1 MRDNELSM
9 DPLFL
14 YQENGRVIRDFEDF
28 NKKINDKKIVSK
40 ELKAHCK
47 LELPISSSKLESEI
61 EIFLSKALK
70 TALCFF
76 NITISI

>member
-28 NKKINDKKIVSK
+28 NKKIKF
-40 ELKAHCK
+40 L
-47 LELPISSSKLESEI
+47 LEQLNKYQ
-61 EIFLSKALK
+61 
-70 TALCFF
+70 
-76 NITISI
+76 

>member
-40 ELKAHCK
+40 ELKAHCR
-47 LELPISSSKLESEI
+47 
-61 EIFLSKALK
+61 
-70 TALCFF
+70 
-76 NITISI
+76 NI